1 MGNILRSFGFSSHE
15 NPRNPTEIHEN
26 LKKELI
32 FPWITFCNRES
43 MIIHGQITVDF
54 RLFTKIHVYKLRG
67 FPLQTEIHENAKL
80 FFRGFLLQ
88 TKIHVNIK
96 FCGFPCAKGHPCR
109 STSLSFLRQLL

>member
-67 FPLQTEIHENAKL
+67 FPLQTEIHENEEK
-80 FFRGFLLQ
+80 
-88 TKIHVNIK
+88 K
-96 FCGFPCAKGHPCR
+96 FPWISVANENPCKYKVLWISVCKG
-109 STSLSFLRQLL
+109 TSM